1 MNLAQK
7 IKSLREDK
15 DLTQSKLAKISGVGK
30 SSIQL
35 YERGDGNITQKNLEK
50 LATAFNVPVSY
61 FNENKN
67 VPKSNTEMSLSRLK
81 NVPKLSLSPK
91 KMSLSQEKM
100 SISPKNVPQL
110 SPSQEN
116 LSLSGSPM
124 VRQSENLSISQ
135 NDPDPNPQN
144 GYWIATLTHPASA
157 GISSDIESIEVSDS
171 DKMYLPATLFKTKV
185 QSQNLRVLKVDGYSM
200 IPMLYPDSY
209 VIITLQEAFTGD
221 ALYVINYQNILMVKL
236 LQLLPNGNLFIKST
250 NKDYD
255 SYEIKQD
262 TQLVF
267 KIIGKVLRCII

>member
-91 KMSLSQEKM
+91 KMSLSQ
-100 SISPKNVPQL
+100 
-110 SPSQEN
+110 
-116 LSLSGSPM
+116 
-124 VRQSENLSISQ
+124 ENLSISQ